1 MAFGYMVGIIYIGF
15 WKLLVLN
22 CFFLILAILYDPD
35 LIFFLKKKKNRMMM
49 IIIIIFIFME

>member
-1 MAFGYMVGIIYIGF
+1 MAFGYMGIIYIGF

-35 LIFFLKKKKNRMMM
+35 LIFFFKKKNRMMM
-49 IIIIIFIFME
+49 IISIFFIFME